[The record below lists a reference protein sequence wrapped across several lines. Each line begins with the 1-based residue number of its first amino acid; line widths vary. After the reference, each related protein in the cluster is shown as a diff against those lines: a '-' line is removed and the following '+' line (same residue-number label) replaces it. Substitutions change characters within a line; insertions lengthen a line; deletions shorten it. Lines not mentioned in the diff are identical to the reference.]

1 MRLAL
6 VLAAILAINVFFGY
20 WRANTRRLSPQ
31 WLMAIHIPVPIA
43 IGLRLEFLGWS
54 FALLPAFVAVFFVGQ
69 FIGDKIRRYWA
80 KRQDLQLGSFLLK
93 DLVMVV
99 SSNRSRRLE
108 L

>member
-6 VLAAILAINVFFGY
+6 VLIAILAINVVFGY

-31 WLMAIHIPVPIA
+31 WLMAIHIPVPLA
-43 IGLRLEFLGWS
+43 VGLRLEFLHWNL
-54 FALLPAFVAVFFVGQ
+54 ALLPAFVAAFFVGQ
-69 FIGDKIRRYWA
+69 LVGDKIRRYWA

-99 SSNRSRRLE
+99 SASRSKRD
-108 L
+108 